1 MHNDTVMVHAMIIV
15 VLATD
20 NDEKDLDIFYIFM
33 KYMILIYNAGPSALG
48 SSMLKFHAHPPMN

>member
-33 KYMILIYNAGPSALG
+33 KYMILIDNVVRRPLAPQYAQVN
-48 SSMLKFHAHPPMN
+48 